1 MLEAQLAGNEDCP
14 PPPRPA
20 VHPMLSIGRPSGL
33 SFATHIRTGRRR
45 LTKMST
51 EWPVNKVR
59 QTFIDFF
66 KEKGHSHV
74 PSSLVV
80 PVNDPTLLFRWGQ
93 HPWAFCVL
101 ELTH

>member
-1 MLEAQLAGNEDCP
+1 
-14 PPPRPA
+14 
-20 VHPMLSIGRPSGL
+20 MLSIGRPSGL
-33 SFATHIRTGRRR
+33 SFANHIRTGRRR

-66 KEKGHSHV
+66 KEKGHTQV

-80 PVNDPTLLFRWGQ
+80 PVNDPTLLFR
-93 HPWAFCVL
+93 
-101 ELTH
+101 